1 MDDLLR
7 SELTTGCTIQA
18 YADDICITISSKD
31 VNFLN
36 HTAKKI
42 FTLLEKWADENRLN
56 FDVNKCEAIIFTKK
70 REIPQINLRF
80 LSHRIPISYLGLI
93 LDRVRYLGLI
103 LDRKLL

>member
-18 YADDICITISSKD
+18 YDDDICITISSKD

-56 FDVNKCEAIIFTKK
+56 FDVNKYEAIIFTKK